1 MRILCGTIF
10 ATVLRLAAFG
20 AATLST
26 GVEIP
31 DEGVPTWEW
40 GMQYTTRTEKRPAAI
55 TNEAMYLKW
64 KWRMN
69 LANPKTGLDNDAL
82 REGVKKIVA
91 ESGWKDG
98 KEDWYDVA
106 ARCFDFLVDN
116 VAIGF
121 SKYDCFPAISAWD
134 RYRRPMSAVL
144 WSHAA
149 DVDAKYSPGLRD
161 AIPLCARLGG
171 HPEARLPRHEDARR
185 FLHAGYAVL
194 PRRTEGR
201 SRDDAI
207 LG

>member
-1 MRILCGTIF
+1 MTHVTL
-10 ATVLRLAAFG
+10 LLAAV
-20 AATLST
+20 LST

-31 DEGVPTWEW
+31 DEGVPTWGY

-69 LANPKTGLDNDAL
+69 LANPATGLDNDAL

-106 ARCFDFLVDN
+106 ARCFDYLVDN

-121 SKYDCFPAISAWD
+121 SKYDGFPAISAWD
-134 RYRRPMSAVL
+134 RHRRPMSAVL
-144 WSHAA
+144 RSHAA
-149 DVDAKYSPGLRD
+149 DVDAKYSPRLRD
-161 AIPLCARLGG
+161 AIAKMREEGYSLRKLKKRL
-171 HPEARLPRHEDARR
+171 EKA
-185 FLHAGYAVL
+185 
-194 PRRTEGR
+194 
-201 SRDDAI
+201 
-207 LG
+207 